1 MEAIKV
7 RPSQPMA
14 NTSCSKEL
22 PKTDVTKPK
31 EFAGIVDAK
40 EVKNIDAKEVEN
52 FLWQIKR
59 YLKGIEVEDE
69 TAKENNASYFL
80 IDNVMLWWKR
90 KYVNT
95 KIEVNKFTILIWEDF
110 KKELKK

>member
-1 MEAIKV
+1 
-7 RPSQPMA
+7 
-14 NTSCSKEL
+14 
-22 PKTDVTKPK
+22 
-31 EFAGIVDAK
+31 
-40 EVKNIDAKEVEN
+40 
-52 FLWQIKR
+52 
-59 YLKGIEVEDE
+59 LKGIEVEDE